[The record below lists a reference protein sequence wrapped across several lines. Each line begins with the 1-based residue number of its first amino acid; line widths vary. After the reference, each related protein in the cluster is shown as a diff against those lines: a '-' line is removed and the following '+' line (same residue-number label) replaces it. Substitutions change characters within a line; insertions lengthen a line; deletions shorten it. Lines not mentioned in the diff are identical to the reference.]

1 MVVKKW
7 NFFVVQ
13 YFLALIP
20 FVGLFI
26 SIICVWSRIYKIT
39 HRKRYILLHYLI
51 AIIPLIIMFILFCVL
66 FFNLFVKSESPL
78 RDVLILLTAYICY
91 AVSALCSVYVGKWI
105 IDRYNIKRVI

>member
-13 YFLALIP
+13 YLLALIP

-26 SIICVWSRIYKIT
+26 SIICVWSRIYRIT

-91 AVSALCSVYVGKWI
+91 AVSALSSVYVGKRI